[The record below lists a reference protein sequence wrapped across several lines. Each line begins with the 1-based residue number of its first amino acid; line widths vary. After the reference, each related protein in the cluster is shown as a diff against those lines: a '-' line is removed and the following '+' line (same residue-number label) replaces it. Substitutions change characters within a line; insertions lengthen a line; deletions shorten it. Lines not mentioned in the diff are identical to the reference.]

1 MDWTLV
7 VLHNNSFEFSDL
19 VIKNIYF
26 KKIIICWLQI
36 LDPTTT
42 GLNIYGDF
50 RLQTTMISNNDNN
63 NNDDDDDDNNND
75 NYIPHG
81 IMRQSSN

>member
-1 MDWTLV
+1 M
-7 VLHNNSFEFSDL
+7 
-19 VIKNIYF
+19 
-26 KKIIICWLQI
+26 
-36 LDPTTT
+36 DPTTT

-81 IMRQSSN
+81 ITGQSSN

>member
-1 MDWTLV
+1 MD
-7 VLHNNSFEFSDL
+7 
-19 VIKNIYF
+19 
-26 KKIIICWLQI
+26 
-36 LDPTTT
+36 PTT

-81 IMRQSSN
+81 IMGQSSN